1 MPRGFKARRNWADET
16 PAEPDV
22 ETGNG
27 PEFPEVEGDE
37 IDADLDKAGT
47 VDDLPGMWERA
58 DFEGGQEDVPSD
70 MDKIEGDLSAEREAE
85 AGTSDNDEATE
96 RAVGPLVPM
105 EVVQDVEPAVPDA
118 NVAPFGHQYNW
129 DTATW
134 TAPRGSGTKPCGCN
148 RLVGHGCE
156 LTTKSRFAT
165 GHDARFKGILQ
176 KAFRKGEK
184 LEVDFGPEDNAY
196 IENSEGVAEKLEGRY
211 LMEADQ
217 IARLLAPKLL
227 PHVTHDTR
235 AAKLQKAD
243 AEAGTVVP
251 QTAVEGKPDEELTDA
266 DVEAQTDDAP
276 RDAEFV
282 EA

>member
-27 PEFPEVEGDE
+27 PAFPE
-37 IDADLDKAGT
+37 LTPSGT
-47 VDDLPGMWERA
+47 VPEVDTPDQEMPGMWERA
-58 DFEGGQEDVPSD
+58 DFEGGQESD
-70 MDKIEGDLSAEREAE
+70 TVEPEGAHAAATQVELAEEMEPVTEAE
-85 AGTSDNDEATE
+85 E

-118 NVAPFGHQYNW
+118 NIAPFGHQYNW

-184 LEVDFGPEDNAY
+184 LEVDFGPEDNAF

>member
-1 MPRGFKARRNWADET
+1 MPRGFKARRTWADEV
-16 PAEPDV
+16 EPDV

-27 PEFPEVEGDE
+27 PELTPSGTVPEVDTPDQEM
-37 IDADLDKAGT
+37 
-47 VDDLPGMWERA
+47 PGMWERA

-70 MDKIEGDLSAEREAE
+70 QDKIEGDLSVEREAE
-85 AGTSDNDEATE
+85 AGTSDNDEAE
-96 RAVGPLVPM
+96 LVPD
-105 EVVQDVEPAVPDA
+105 EAPALAVVEDVEPAVPDA
-118 NVAPFGHQYNW
+118 NIAPFGHQYNW

-176 KAFRKGEK
+176 KAFRQGKK

-211 LMEADQ
+211 EMEADQ

-243 AEAGTVVP
+243 AQAGTTVP
-251 QTAVEGKPDEELTDA
+251 QTAVEDGKPDEELTDA

-276 RDAEFV
+276 RDSEFV